1 MIVSTLNTE
10 PVTHKLESVNVTLIS
25 WVMIALNPTTN
36 APTTVQETEIATTPL
51 EIANVSQDSMILTAA
66 KNLAQTTALLTE
78 HATQLLDN
86 VLAKVAG
93 VEMTVVFKTVVLA
106 LMIVQITVNATLQA
120 NNVFAILDTM
130 ETIARNNNN
139 QLITNIQLI
148 Y

>member
-120 NNVFAILDTM
+120 NNVFAILDTT
-130 ETIARNNNN
+130 ETIAHNNNN
-139 QLITNIQLI
+139 QLIMNIQLI